1 MGKERGKGGIRGEG
15 KEDKEGEGKRRDE
28 ITKSFLPA
36 LKCTQHVFYPLA
48 FSQHRKSNCLSHAG
62 RDVAMF
68 IDLTAVTD
76 CVHYCCLHSMTL
88 LMLTRTL

>member
-28 ITKSFLPA
+28 ITKSFLLA

-62 RDVAMF
+62 RERGNV
-68 IDLTAVTD
+68 
-76 CVHYCCLHSMTL
+76 Y
-88 LMLTRTL
+88 